1 MITIKSDLDKLLKQ
15 MDRQRDLVSSL
26 NPSVSVGWQSGRNS
40 DIARWIHNGVK
51 TKNGTQWKIVP
62 RPFFDVLLSSA
73 EFEKASRK
81 WNKEIFQALNSDTPK
96 PSLHNVLNNIS
107 VELKIMLEEILAEY
121 PFEPNKQNT
130 IKQKQNDTLFIDTGE
145 WIKALQSQIGV
156 IE

>member
-1 MITIKSDLDKLLKQ
+1 MITIKSDLGKLLKQ

-73 EFEKASRK
+73 EFEKARFK
-81 WNKEIFQALNSDTPK
+81 WNKEIFKALNSESPK
-96 PSLHNVLNNIS
+96 PSLHKVLNNIS
-107 VELKIMLEEILAEY
+107 VELKAMLEEILAEY

-130 IKQKQNDTLFIDTGE
+130 INKKQGDTLFIDTGE
-145 WIKALQSQIGV
+145 WLNALQSQIGV

>member
-1 MITIKSDLDKLLKQ
+1 MITIKSDLDKLLRQ

-26 NPSVSVGWQSGRNS
+26 NPSVSVGWKQGRNS
-40 DIARWIHNGVK
+40 DIALWIHNGVK

-81 WNKEIFQALNSDTPK
+81 WNKEIFQALNSDAPK
-96 PSLHNVLNNIS
+96 PSLHKVLNNIS

-121 PFEPNKQNT
+121 PFEPNQPNT

-145 WIKALQSQIGV
+145 WLNALQSQIGV

>member
-40 DIARWIHNGVK
+40 DIARWLHNGVL
-51 TKNGTQWKIVP
+51 TKNSTGWRIVP
-62 RPFFDVLLSSA
+62 RPYFDVLLSSA
-73 EFEKASRK
+73 EFEIASKK
-81 WNKEIFQALNSDTPK
+81 WNKEIFKALNSESPK
-96 PSLHNVLNNIS
+96 PSLHKVLNNIS
-107 VELKIMLEEILAEY
+107 VELKAMLEVILAEY
-121 PFEPNKQNT
+121 PFEPIKQNT

-145 WIKALQSQIGV
+145 WLKALQSQVGV